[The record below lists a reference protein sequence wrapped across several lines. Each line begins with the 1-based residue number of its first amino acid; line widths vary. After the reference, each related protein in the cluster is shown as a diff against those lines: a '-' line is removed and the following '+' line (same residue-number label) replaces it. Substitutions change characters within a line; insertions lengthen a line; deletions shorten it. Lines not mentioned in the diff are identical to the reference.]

1 MNETRGSAPP
11 RLLYVEDD
19 AEIAEM
25 TIEVLSDVYAVDHV
39 ADGNAGLSRALSG
52 HYDLMLVDRRLPGM
66 DGAQLVAAVRTA
78 RITTPILLLTALG
91 AVRDRVEGL
100 DAGANDYLVKPFD
113 FDELLA
119 RLRALLRGFRAEGTR
134 RYLGDWVFTPATWAL
149 YSPTG
154 LRVGLTATESALL
167 EMLSESPEHV
177 FSREEILDSVFGNG
191 DAPGSV
197 DTYVHYIR
205 RKSTPEIIETIR
217 GRGYRVGNP
226 T

>member
-1 MNETRGSAPP
+1 MDSSADVTRA

-25 TIEVLSDVYAVDHV
+25 TIEVLSEIYTVDHV
-39 ADGNAGLSRALSG
+39 ADGDVALTRALSG

-66 DGAQLVAAVRTA
+66 DGARLVAAVRTA
-78 RITTPILLLTALG
+78 RITTPILLLTALSS
-91 AVRDRVEGL
+91 VDDRVEGL

-119 RLRALLRGFRAEGTR
+119 RLRALLRGYRADGQR
-134 RYLGDWVFTPATWAL
+134 RYLGDRTFTPASWAL

-154 LRVGLTATESALL
+154 LRVGLTATETALL
-167 EMLSESPEHV
+167 ELLSASPEHV
-177 FSREEILDSVFGNG
+177 FSRDEILGAVFASG

-217 GRGYRVGNP
+217 GRGYRIGAP

>member
-1 MNETRGSAPP
+1 
-11 RLLYVEDD
+11 
-19 AEIAEM
+19 
-25 TIEVLSDVYAVDHV
+25 
-39 ADGNAGLSRALSG
+39 
-52 HYDLMLVDRRLPGM
+52 MLIDRRLPGM
-66 DGAQLVAAVRTA
+66 DGAELVSAVRTA

-119 RLRALLRGFRAEGTR
+119 RLRALIRGFRADGQR
-134 RYLGDWVFTPATWAL
+134 RYLGEWLFTPASWAL

-154 LRVGLTATESALL
+154 LRIALTATETALL
-167 EMLSESPEHV
+167 ELLSASPEHV
-177 FSREEILDSVFGNG
+177 FSRDEILKAVFASG

-197 DTYVHYIR
+197 DTYVHYVR
-205 RKSTPEIIETIR
+205 RKSTTEIIETIR
-217 GRGYRVGNP
+217 GRGYRVGAP